1 MRIPEVVVF
10 LASLAGLATVAAVY
24 FGRLTVAM
32 ALDVG
37 MLLACLTWL
46 FFLVKIPWDLY
57 FAARRARLDGQE
69 SQRLGIERVQAQT
82 QQLATMERFL
92 LGGALGGHVV
102 TAAGVYALAF
112 VHPDL
117 VSPGFTWLF
126 VASAGLRPA
135 WEAYVY
141 LRRRI
146 GELASQV
153 RYPREDIHT
162 LNHRFT
168 EHQAVFHN
176 LERHFKQSQDAA
188 ELRFQQL
195 DMALQQLQSRQIS
208 EMARLEKRTVQLT
221 QRFEEV
227 VEKMSSDQDL
237 LAGVRAFARMMREPT
252 SA

>member
-1 MRIPEVVVF
+1 MRIPEVFVF

-32 ALDVG
+32 ALDIG

-69 SQRLGIERVQAQT
+69 SQRLGIEGVQTQT
-82 QQLATMERFL
+82 QQLAKMERFL

-126 VASAGLRPA
+126 VASAGLRPT
-135 WEAYVY
+135 WEAYGY
-141 LRRRI
+141 LRQRVS
-146 GELASQV
+146 ELASRV
-153 RYPREDIHT
+153 RYPREDIAT
-162 LNHRFT
+162 LNSRFT
-168 EHQAVFHN
+168 EHQSALRN
-176 LERHFKQSQDAA
+176 LERQFKEYKDA
-188 ELRFQQL
+188 EEIRFHQL
-195 DMALQQLQSRQIS
+195 DIALQQLQGRQIS
-208 EMARLEKRTVQLT
+208 EIARLEKRTVQLS

-227 VEKMSSDQDL
+227 IEKMSSDQDL
-237 LAGVRAFARMMREPT
+237 LAGVRAFARMMREP
-252 SA
+252 SSS